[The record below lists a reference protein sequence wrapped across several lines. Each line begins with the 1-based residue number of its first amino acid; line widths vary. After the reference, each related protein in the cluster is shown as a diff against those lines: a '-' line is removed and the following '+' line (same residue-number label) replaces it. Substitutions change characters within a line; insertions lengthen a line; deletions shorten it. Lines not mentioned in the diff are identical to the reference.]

1 MISFVPAEEGLLII
15 GGELGEGLLEF
26 SIGWGLGWLGLAFLV
41 LPIFVLV
48 VLLVAGGDSPLA
60 LLDEEGVGIL
70 LVVVLGVFVL
80 LGQLALALV
89 GFPLHAN
96 HGDHCLDVVSSYHL

>member
-1 MISFVPAEEGLLII
+1 M
-15 GGELGEGLLEF
+15 
-26 SIGWGLGWLGLAFLV
+26 V

-89 GFPLHAN
+89 GFPLHAGHRDN
-96 HGDHCLDVVSSYHL
+96 CLDVVSSYHF